1 MPLRRASRIAL
12 VALPL
17 TAVLVIVVLAAIRQ
31 APQIPAT
38 PVRVGNLESWITTNG
53 VIEPVASQVAR
64 ARTSTFVT
72 HIAVSAG
79 QAVKT
84 GDLLIAI
91 DVSPER
97 AALAQEREALARA
110 VNEQRIVESG
120 DRAGEVAQVDGELRS
135 ADAEVR
141 HLTAA
146 RAATARLV
154 EKQAATR
161 DELAQAD
168 VALTRAEA
176 TRAALAHKADDL
188 RRNTSMDA
196 SAARL
201 AVRRAEDA
209 VRLATARV
217 DAGEIRATLDGT
229 VYALP
234 IRAGERVE
242 AGAVLAEVADLARLQ
257 VRAFVDESELASIRP
272 DQPVA
277 IAWNAL
283 PGTTWSGRTTRVPT
297 TIVPRGNRRVGEVIC
312 TVEDAKRRLVPNLDV
327 DVRILVASSA
337 GALLVPR
344 GAVHADAR
352 GHYVFVIQSDV
363 ARRRDVRIGASSTT
377 TYAVAGGLTAGE
389 IVALES
395 GIPVSDGLRVRP
407 VVAAGS

>member
-17 TAVLVIVVLAAIRQ
+17 TAVLAIFVLAAIRQ

-79 QAVKT
+79 QAVKI

-161 DELAQAD
+161 DELAQTD

-234 IRAGERVE
+234 IRVGERVE

>member
-17 TAVLVIVVLAAIRQ
+17 TAVLAIFVLAAIRQ
-31 APQIPAT
+31 APQIPAM

-79 QAVKT
+79 QAVKI

-161 DELAQAD
+161 DELAQTD

-234 IRAGERVE
+234 IRVGERVE

-344 GAVHADAR
+344 GTVHADAR

>member
-17 TAVLVIVVLAAIRQ
+17 TAVLVLVVLAAIRQ

-234 IRAGERVE
+234 IRVGERVE

-327 DVRILVASSA
+327 DVRVLVASSA

-363 ARRRDVRIGASSTT
+363 ARRRDVRVGASSTT

>member
-17 TAVLVIVVLAAIRQ
+17 TAVLVLVVLAAIRQ

-234 IRAGERVE
+234 IRVGERVE

>member
-17 TAVLVIVVLAAIRQ
+17 TAVLAIFVLAAIRQ

-79 QAVKT
+79 QAVKI

-161 DELAQAD
+161 DELAQTD

-188 RRNTSMDA
+188 RRNASMDA

-234 IRAGERVE
+234 IRVGERVE

>member
-17 TAVLVIVVLAAIRQ
+17 TAVLAIFVLAAIRQ

-79 QAVKT
+79 QAVKI

-135 ADAEVR
+135 ADAEVG